1 MAQMKKTLEID
12 DTLLTEAK
20 IAIGAST
27 DTATIR
33 AGLEALVRHAAY
45 RRLAALGGSEPDAL
59 DTTVPRRREPPARH
73 RRRTPKPRR
82 SAA

>member
-1 MAQMKKTLEID
+1 MKKTLEID
-12 DTLLTEAK
+12 DALLAEAK
-20 IAIGAST
+20 TAIGVTT

-45 RRLAALGGSEPDAL
+45 QRLAALGGSEPDAL
-59 DTTVPRRREPPARH
+59 ETAPPRRREPPRG
-73 RRRTPKPRR
+73 RTTAKTRR

>member
-1 MAQMKKTLEID
+1 MKKTLEID
-12 DTLLTEAK
+12 EQLLADAK
-20 IAIGAST
+20 AATGATT

-45 RRLAALGGSEPDAL
+45 QRLAALGGSEPEAL
-59 DTTVPRRREPPARH
+59 ETAPPRRREAPAPT
-73 RRRTPKPRR
+73 RRLAGKKKR

>member
-12 DTLLTEAK
+12 DALLAEAK
-20 IAIGAST
+20 NAIGAST

-45 RRLAALGGSEPDAL
+45 QRLAALGGSEPDAL
-59 DTTVPRRREPPARH
+59 DTMVPRRREPPGSR
-73 RRRTPKPRR
+73 RRRTPKSRR

>member
-1 MAQMKKTLEID
+1 MKKTLEID
-12 DTLLTEAK
+12 AELLAEAK
-20 IAIGAST
+20 TAIGATT

-45 RRLAALGGSEPDAL
+45 QRLAALLGTWPDI
-59 DTTVPRRREPPARH
+59 TVPPRHKRQPDIARTKHPRR
-73 RRRTPKPRR
+73 KR